1 MEHETHRQGNPT
13 DPNADQNAALINSF
27 IEITSSSKEEA
38 LFFLESHQWDLDAA
52 VSTFLDS
59 NSTAALQQP
68 PTAPP
73 VSGVGGVNNSASP
86 SQSDS
91 PDYSPSQSP
100 SRSRSPSPARPAR
113 PPYAL
118 RSRRNDKKPSGSGG
132 NNARG
137 VRTLADLNRTPP
149 GGSDSDS
156 DEGQDYFT
164 GGEKSGMVVRDPS
177 KHRDVDSIFNQ
188 ARQAGAVEGSD
199 DYFRPSSSNT
209 RSFSG
214 TARLLSGETVA
225 PPPPPPPEVVT
236 HNITFWR
243 NGFTVDDGPLR
254 QLDDPANATFL
265 EFLGTEAFRILPA
278 FSVLVRID
286 CFMLTPNHTSMQSVM
301 GSQCPKELEPAD
313 PRTKVDLHLFR
324 RDENYSEPKRR
335 QSAFQGVGRTLGS
348 SSPSP
353 TPSESTAAA
362 GNITTAPAPS
372 MGLVVDTS
380 LPTTSIQLRLSDGTR
395 MISRF
400 NHHHTIRDIRGFI
413 DASRPG
419 GATNYQLQTMGFPPK
434 QLTDLDQ
441 TIEQAGIAN
450 SVVIQKY

>member
-1 MEHETHRQGNPT
+1 MEHETHREGNPT

-68 PTAPP
+68 PIAPP
-73 VSGVGGVNNSASP
+73 VSGAGGVNNSASP

-265 EFLGTEAFRILPA
+265 E
-278 FSVLVRID
+278 
-286 CFMLTPNHTSMQSVM
+286 SVM
-301 GSQCPKELEPAD
+301 GSQCPRELEPAD

-324 RDENYSEPKRR
+324 RDENYSEPKGC

-348 SSPSP
+348 TSPST
-353 TPSESTAAA
+353 TPSESTTAA

-413 DASRPG
+413 DASQPG

>member
-59 NSTAALQQP
+59 NSTPALQQP
-68 PTAPP
+68 PIAPP

-156 DEGQDYFT
+156 DGQDYFT

-265 EFLGTEAFRILPA
+265 E
-278 FSVLVRID
+278 
-286 CFMLTPNHTSMQSVM
+286 SVM

-380 LPTTSIQLRLSDGTR
+380 LPTTSIQLRLSDDTR

>member
-68 PTAPP
+68 PIAPP
-73 VSGVGGVNNSASP
+73 VSGAGGVNNSASP

-265 EFLGTEAFRILPA
+265 E
-278 FSVLVRID
+278 
-286 CFMLTPNHTSMQSVM
+286 SVM

-348 SSPSP
+348 TSPST
-353 TPSESTAAA
+353 TPSESTTAA

-413 DASRPG
+413 DASQPG

>member
-68 PTAPP
+68 PIAPP
-73 VSGVGGVNNSASP
+73 VSGAGGVNNSASP

-164 GGEKSGMVVRDPS
+164 GGEK
-177 KHRDVDSIFNQ
+177 
-188 ARQAGAVEGSD
+188 
-199 DYFRPSSSNT
+199 
-209 RSFSG
+209 
-214 TARLLSGETVA
+214 
-225 PPPPPPPEVVT
+225 
-236 HNITFWR
+236 
-243 NGFTVDDGPLR
+243 
-254 QLDDPANATFL
+254 
-265 EFLGTEAFRILPA
+265 
-278 FSVLVRID
+278 
-286 CFMLTPNHTSMQSVM
+286 
-301 GSQCPKELEPAD
+301 
-313 PRTKVDLHLFR
+313 
-324 RDENYSEPKRR
+324 
-335 QSAFQGVGRTLGS
+335 
-348 SSPSP
+348 
-353 TPSESTAAA
+353 
-362 GNITTAPAPS
+362 
-372 MGLVVDTS
+372 
-380 LPTTSIQLRLSDGTR
+380 
-395 MISRF
+395 RF
-400 NHHHTIRDIRGFI
+400 NFLLWILIFFVREI
-413 DASRPG
+413 
-419 GATNYQLQTMGFPPK
+419 
-434 QLTDLDQ
+434 
-441 TIEQAGIAN
+441 
-450 SVVIQKY
+450 

>member
-1 MEHETHRQGNPT
+1 MFEQSLAFEVRLVLKCYSCEF
-13 DPNADQNAALINSF
+13 ASL
-27 IEITSSSKEEA
+27 
-38 LFFLESHQWDLDAA
+38 
-52 VSTFLDS
+52 
-59 NSTAALQQP
+59 
-68 PTAPP
+68 P
-73 VSGVGGVNNSASP
+73 V
-86 SQSDS
+86 
-91 PDYSPSQSP
+91 
-100 SRSRSPSPARPAR
+100 
-113 PPYAL
+113 L
-118 RSRRNDKKPSGSGG
+118 L
-132 NNARG
+132 
-137 VRTLADLNRTPP
+137 VR
-149 GGSDSDS
+149 
-156 DEGQDYFT
+156 Y
-164 GGEKSGMVVRDPS
+164 
-177 KHRDVDSIFNQ
+177 
-188 ARQAGAVEGSD
+188 
-199 DYFRPSSSNT
+199 
-209 RSFSG
+209 
-214 TARLLSGETVA
+214 RLLYAYCKIKV
-225 PPPPPPPEVVT
+225 
-236 HNITFWR
+236 ITC
-243 NGFTVDDGPLR
+243 
-254 QLDDPANATFL
+254 LDKLHFERRLVFKCYAC
-265 EFLGTEAFRILPA
+265 EFASLP
-278 FSVLVRID
+278 VLVRID
-286 CFMLTPNHTSMQSVM
+286 CFMLTPNHSSMQSVM

-353 TPSESTAAA
+353 TPSESTATA

-413 DASRPG
+413 DASQPG

>member
-68 PTAPP
+68 PIAPP
-73 VSGVGGVNNSASP
+73 VSGAGG
-86 SQSDS
+86 
-91 PDYSPSQSP
+91 
-100 SRSRSPSPARPAR
+100 
-113 PPYAL
+113 
-118 RSRRNDKKPSGSGG
+118 KPSGSGG

-243 NGFTVDDGPLR
+243 NAFEYRMLYAYCKIKVITC
-254 QLDDPANATFL
+254 LDKLHFERRLVFKCYAC
-265 EFLGTEAFRILPA
+265 EFASLP
-278 FSVLVRID
+278 VLVRID

-348 SSPSP
+348 TSPST
-353 TPSESTAAA
+353 TPSESTTAA

-413 DASRPG
+413 DASQPG

>member
-68 PTAPP
+68 PIAPP
-73 VSGVGGVNNSASP
+73 VSGAGGVNNSASP

-265 EFLGTEAFRILPA
+265 E
-278 FSVLVRID
+278 
-286 CFMLTPNHTSMQSVM
+286 SVM

-413 DASRPG
+413 DASQPG

>member
-1 MEHETHRQGNPT
+1 MENETQQQGNPRNPT
-13 DPNADQNAALINSF
+13 ADQNSALINSF

-59 NSTAALQQP
+59 NSTAVHHP
-68 PTAPP
+68 HPIAPP
-73 VSGVGGVNNSASP
+73 VSGAVNNSPTSSP
-86 SQSDS
+86 PDS

-100 SRSRSPSPARPAR
+100 SRSRSPSPARPSR

-118 RSRRNDKKPSGSGG
+118 RSRRNPDKKPSGSGG
-132 NNARG
+132 GGNTRA

-164 GGEKSGMVVRDPS
+164 GGEKSRMVVRDPS
-177 KHRDVDSIFNQ
+177 KHHDVESIFNQ

-199 DYFRPSSSNT
+199 DYFLPSSS

-214 TARLLSGETVA
+214 TARLLTGETVA
-225 PPPPPPPEVVT
+225 PAPPPPPEVVD
-236 HNITFWR
+236 HSITFWR

-254 QLDDPANATFL
+254 QLNDPANA
-265 EFLGTEAFRILPA
+265 
-278 FSVLVRID
+278 S
-286 CFMLTPNHTSMQSVM
+286 FMESVM
-301 GSQCPKELEPAD
+301 RSECPRELRPAD
-313 PRTKVDLHLFR
+313 PRTKVELHLVR
-324 RDENYSEPKRR
+324 RDENYSEPKKR

-348 SSPSP
+348 SSSSP
-353 TPSESTAAA
+353 TPSEPTAAA
-362 GNITTAPAPS
+362 GSITTAPTPS
-372 MGLVVDTS
+372 MGLVVDSS

-395 MISRF
+395 MVSRF
-400 NHHHTIRDIRGFI
+400 NYHHTIRDVHGFI

-419 GATNYQLQTMGFPPK
+419 GARNYQLHTMGFPPK
-434 QLTDLDQ
+434 KLTDLDQ
-441 TIEQAGIAN
+441 TVEQAGIAN